1 MKTERD
7 ERNIEQWFDGE
18 AAGPDPTVL
27 ERPGTQTYL
36 EGLQRLRDGAQSVA
50 APRTIDD
57 AQFPAFMAGIRE
69 QLETTP
75 RRRVGG
81 FWALASVTAS
91 ALIVAMSVFLV
102 LTAGGVSNTPTVVEA
117 TSTGIEGASVESY
130 SSDEGGTATVWI
142 TLPERD
148 IQ

>member
-18 AAGPDPTVL
+18 AGEPDAALL
-27 ERPGTQTYL
+27 ERPDVRAYL
-36 EGLQRLRDGAQSVA
+36 EELQQLRDGAQSVA

-69 QLETTP
+69 QLETAP
-75 RRRVGG
+75 RRRLGG
-81 FWALASVTAS
+81 FWALASVTAA
-91 ALIVAMSVFLV
+91 ALIVAVSVFLV
-102 LTAGGVSNTPTVVEA
+102 LTGGGAANSPTVVEA
-117 TSTGIEGASVESY
+117 TSTGIEGALVESY